1 MGERKS
7 DSVVDYKLRVHGV
20 RRLRIVDGSV
30 IPKASPY
37 LALPEV
43 MALAE
48 RAADLV
54 LEDDEKKSKPHQ
66 VNATAPEEKAYPISK
81 LKRHMGDHAALMDM
95 VASVANN
102 VKRKEEVELIKA
114 SDAGRWTGLH
124 STAAFMLFAL
134 VGLSVSLGKR
144 IWGAT
149 SSPDR
154 NNLREALVA

>member
-1 MGERKS
+1 
-7 DSVVDYKLRVHGV
+7 
-20 RRLRIVDGSV
+20 V

-54 LEDDEKKSKPHQ
+54 LELEYDEKKSKPHQ
-66 VNATAPEEKAYPISK
+66 VNATAPGEKVYPISM

-95 VASVANN
+95 VASIANN
-102 VKRKEEVELIKA
+102 VKDTEEVELIKV
-114 SDAGRWTGLH
+114 SDAGCWTGLS

-134 VGLSVSLGKR
+134 VGFFVSFGKR
-144 IWGAT
+144 IWRAT
-149 SSPDR
+149 SSLDR
-154 NNLREALVA
+154 ENLSEALMA